1 MNSQTTDHLER
12 LASAGGGFRISA
24 TRGVNDLVRIAAA
37 ASSRQARIV
46 VYGTDGMTIDDLVRV
61 GEAGKGA
68 VFFE

>member
-1 MNSQTTDHLER
+1 MNGLTTDHLVR
-12 LASAGGGFRISA
+12 IASAGAGFRISA
-24 TRGVNDLVRIAAA
+24 GRGINDLVKIAAA
-37 ASSRQARIV
+37 ASSHQARIV